1 MNNARI
7 IPNTAFRNTASVAW
21 IKEEAERIFS
31 LVRQSL
37 EHYAANHHDTDLIK
51 TSHDYIH
58 QINGVMEMF
67 GLNTVAV
74 VSHEMETLI
83 DLLSRH
89 ALKPETRVLNTL
101 RQAGETTSG
110 YLAGLTDDT
119 RDNLLYLFPTYRDL
133 LEARGVQH
141 VSEKS
146 LLLSD
151 LGLHLQSPTRLTS
164 HAPAGTP
171 DGSARASCARF
182 QAALLKWFHDPA
194 DQTSLHQMHDIIH
207 TIEESVT
214 SSEQKIFWQISRGFL
229 DSLLHQGISVDL
241 PVKKLCGKIE
251 QAIRHLADAGHQA
264 TTDDGV
270 MDALLWQVAHGK
282 PVSEYVREMTRTWN
296 QIRLLSDSHPDALPP
311 AGTEKPGHSAIT
323 QKPAESLSQD
333 IRHTVAEAKQA
344 WIAYSNG
351 TQQDLSGFI
360 ACTTRLRQAALP
372 AWPPSLQKLIPVM
385 GATAAHLR
393 IQPQVMSEQLAVEMA
408 ASLLLLEN
416 TLDENPAPSPGTAQQ
431 TEILISRLR
440 NLVRHKT
447 PESLVSGTVL
457 LPSDGSSP
465 GQLHDKALGE
475 QISHESLANLRQ
487 AEQILDAFFR
497 DPSNRTGLPA
507 LPALL
512 KQVSGVLVMLGAKQ
526 ASELLDACRSL
537 VARFLHPGYEIK
549 RSEQVRLAEGLS
561 SIGFFL
567 ATCKDDYAG
576 HSYLIQQAMALFVS
590 SNTIIPIRPL
600 PDSADP
606 AQKPVHASVQ
616 QNSRLNIDQELL
628 HIFLEE
634 SATALDSIE
643 QHLEI
648 CRRNP
653 TDRSPLIAIRRCFH
667 TLKGSSAMI
676 RLTEISQAASSVERV
691 INRWLGKEKPV
702 SSDLLDLVTYAHQEF
717 SQWRKDLHERGSA
730 RVEISGLLALT
741 RVLTDQDPK
750 VKVAVTLPPGQ
761 QAELLP
767 SHVVP
772 DTPSDMVPALP
783 LPPQNGVISLD
794 TRRNSKAPL
803 SGERRIIRD
812 VIDKELLEVFLDETT
827 ELLPEISS
835 ELRSWKADQQN
846 SHLREALLRSL
857 HTLKGNARIGGAIR
871 LGELIHNMESRI
883 ENVIDATTLSPL
895 LFEELEAGFDRVS
908 EDIERLQQSLHD
920 TATAGNPAETADPV
934 SGNTAPWLNQPVTSG
949 LLPHPASSAGSGP
962 HKPLLRVHTGTI
974 DHLID
979 TSSEIRATQ
988 ARLESEI
995 HGVALLLTDLNAGI
1009 SKLEKQLSRSDMH
1022 TETSLSPHQTGP
1034 DTAGASPVTPLGN
1047 EPVPFHTLHQLVAES
1062 TRQISGICTQMSS
1075 ISKAAQELLKHQTLL
1090 NHELHHSLIQIRTVT
1105 FNSFTEHLYRVV
1117 RQIARDLK
1125 KKASLTIHGGD
1136 IELDRYLLEKINPSL
1151 EHLLRN
1157 ALAHG
1162 IETPAVR
1169 LASGKAET
1177 GRITLSLHQNGNELV
1192 MTLSDD
1198 GQGLDI
1204 ERIREKALQLN
1215 LITDDAQPDDQ
1226 QIMSLIFSHGLS
1238 TAREITEIFGRGIGL
1253 DVVKMDITALG
1264 GHVAVTSKPGTDT
1277 TFTVR
1282 LPLSLKLLGTMIVQ
1296 AAGQSY
1302 AIPSGMIEHV
1312 CEMDADTVDT
1322 ARRHGTIE
1330 YNDLAYP
1337 FASLA
1342 ELLGNPDYVPEP
1354 GKHHIILLH
1363 HDTSR
1368 LAIHI
1373 DKLVGH
1379 HEAVVKNTGMQLVQ
1393 VPGIEGATI
1402 LNDNQVVLIINPL
1415 TLKASKK
1422 T

>member
-1 MNNARI
+1 MNNART
-7 IPNTAFRNTASVAW
+7 IPNIASRNTPSITW

-37 EHYAANHHDTDLIK
+37 EHYAANHHDTNLIK

-67 GLNTVAV
+67 GLNTVTV

-83 DLLSRH
+83 DLLYRQ

-101 RQAGETTSG
+101 KQAGETAAG

-119 RDNLLYLFPTYRDL
+119 KDNLLYLFPTYRDL

-151 LGLHLQSPTRLTS
+151 LGLRLQSPAKLTS
-164 HAPAGTP
+164 QTSSTP
-171 DGSARASCARF
+171 DSSARASCTRF

-194 DQTSLHQMHDIIH
+194 DQTSLRQMHDIIRN
-207 TIEESVT
+207 IEESAT
-214 SSEQKIFWQISRGFL
+214 SSEQKIFWQISRGFF
-229 DSLLHQGISVDL
+229 DSLLHQGIRIDL

-264 TTDDGV
+264 ATDGGI
-270 MDALLWQVAHGK
+270 MDALLWQVTHGK
-282 PVSEYVREMTRTWN
+282 PVSEYVREITHAWD
-296 QIRLLSDSHPDALPP
+296 QIRQLSADHQDTLPP
-311 AGTEKPGHSAIT
+311 AGTEKPDLPANA
-323 QKPAESLSQD
+323 QKTAESLSQD
-333 IRHTVAEAKQA
+333 IHHTMMEAKEA
-344 WIAYSNG
+344 WMEYSNG
-351 TQQDLSGFI
+351 IQHDLSRFI
-360 ACTTRLRQAALP
+360 ACTTRLRQTTLP
-372 AWPPSLQKLIPVM
+372 VWPPSLQKLIPVM

-393 IQPQVMSEQLAVEMA
+393 IQPQVMSEQLALEMA

-416 TLDENPAPSPGTAQQ
+416 TLEENPNPSLGIAQQ
-431 TEILISRLR
+431 AEILVSRLR

-447 PESLVSGTVL
+447 QESMASGTVL
-457 LPSDGSSP
+457 ISDGSSP
-465 GQLHDKALGE
+465 GQLHNKALGE
-475 QISHESLANLRQ
+475 QISYESLANIRQ

-497 DPSNRTGLPA
+497 DPANRTDLPA

-561 SIGFFL
+561 SIDFFL
-567 ATCKDDYAG
+567 TTCKDEYAG

-600 PDSADP
+600 SDSVDPVQKP
-606 AQKPVHASVQ
+606 AQTSVQ
-616 QNSRLNIDQELL
+616 QNSRPNIDQELL

-634 SATALDSIE
+634 SEAALASIE
-643 QHLEI
+643 HHLQV
-648 CRRNP
+648 CRKNPFDRN
-653 TDRSPLIAIRRCFH
+653 PLIAIRRGFH

-676 RLTEISQAASSVERV
+676 RLTEISQVASSVERV
-691 INRWLGKEKPV
+691 INRWLGKERPV
-702 SSDLLDLVTYAHQEF
+702 SSDLLDLVIYAHQEF
-717 SQWRKDLHERGSA
+717 SQWRKELHERGSA
-730 RVEISGLLALT
+730 RVEISGLLALA

-750 VKVAVTLPPGQ
+750 VKVATTAYPGQ
-761 QAELLP
+761 HTELLP
-767 SHVVP
+767 SNVPP
-772 DTPSDMVPALP
+772 DTPPDIAPALP

-794 TRRNSKAPL
+794 TRRNSKTPL

-846 SHLREALLRSL
+846 SHLRKALLRSL

-908 EDIERLQQSLHD
+908 EDIERLQRSLHD
-920 TATAGNPAETADPV
+920 TAVTANPAEITEPV
-934 SGNTAPWLNQPVTSG
+934 SNNAAPWLNQPVTSG
-949 LLPHPASSAGSGP
+949 LLLPHPASSTGSGP
-962 HKPLLRVHTGTI
+962 HKPLLRVHTDTI

-979 TSSEIRATQ
+979 TSSAIRTTQ
-988 ARLESEI
+988 ARLEPGI
-995 HGVALLLTDLNAGI
+995 HGVTLLLADLHAGI
-1009 SKLEKQLSRSDMH
+1009 SKLQKQLSRFDTH
-1022 TETSLSPHQTGP
+1022 AETSLSPHQAGS
-1034 DTAGASPVTPLGN
+1034 DTVGAL
-1047 EPVPFHTLHQLVAES
+1047 PVPPLNDELVQFHTLHQLVAES
-1062 TRQISGICTQMSS
+1062 ACRISAICTQMSDM
-1075 ISKAAQELLKHQTLL
+1075 SKVTQELLSHQTLL

-1117 RQIARDLK
+1117 RQTARDLK

-1136 IELDRYLLEKINPSL
+1136 IELDRYMLEKINPSL

-1162 IETPAVR
+1162 IETPAAR
-1169 LASGKAET
+1169 LASGKPET

-1192 MTLSDD
+1192 MTLGDD

-1204 ERIREKALQLN
+1204 ERIQAKALQLN
-1215 LITDDAQPDDQ
+1215 LISDDAQLSDQ

-1253 DVVKMDITALG
+1253 DVVKMDVTALG
-1264 GHVAVTSKPGTDT
+1264 GHVTVTSKPGTNT
-1277 TFTVR
+1277 TFTVH
-1282 LPLSLKLLGTMIVQ
+1282 LPLSLKLLETMIVR
-1296 AAGQSY
+1296 ADGQLY
-1302 AIPSGMIEHV
+1302 AIPSSIIEHV
-1312 CEMDADTVDT
+1312 REMDTDMVDT
-1322 ARRHGTIE
+1322 ARQRGTIE
-1330 YNDLAYP
+1330 YNDLVYP

-1342 ELLGNPDYVPEP
+1342 ELLGNPDSVPES
-1354 GKHHIILLH
+1354 GKSRIILLR

-1379 HEAVVKNTGMQLVQ
+1379 HEVVIKNTGMQLTQ

-1402 LNDNQVVLIINPL
+1402 LGDDQVILIINPI
-1415 TLKASKK
+1415 TLKAGKR